1 MKREL
6 KLSTSSLMRY
16 LRASLQSL
24 SRWKGNWNMPSQS
37 TRSPQKPSI
46 AEPIPMKR
54 ELKPFLH
61 LELWP
66 SRPAIAEPI
75 PMKRELKRRLPWSAW
90 RRITDCRA
98 YPDEKG
104 IETSRCMS
112 WRWLSTSP
120 NCRAYPDEKGIETWI
135 SWRDKHPAIIIAEP
149 IPMKRELKLDSPATY
164 RGPPYEYCRAYPDE
178 KGIETIP
185 GDDRTTRLILLQSL
199 SRWKGNWNRFPK

>member
-75 PMKRELKRRLPWSAW
+75 PMKRELKPRCDFLDRR
-90 RRITDCRA
+90 
-98 YPDEKG
+98 G
-104 IETSRCMS
+104 
-112 WRWLSTSP
+112 
-120 NCRAYPDEKGIETWI
+120 
-135 SWRDKHPAIIIAEP
+135 
-149 IPMKRELKLDSPATY
+149 
-164 RGPPYEYCRAYPDE
+164 
-178 KGIETIP
+178 
-185 GDDRTTRLILLQSL
+185 LLQSL
-199 SRWKGNWNRFPK
+199 SRWKGNWNMSSCCLRWILSEPHCRAYPDEKGIETRILAIAPQRDPSLQSLSRWKGNWNCYQALPCL